1 MSELNLHIQFDNAN
15 EWIVPLKKWMF
26 LTENII
32 MCSED
37 PVYVVVLTYYVYV
50 VANVKSGLE

>member
-15 EWIVPLKKWMF
+15 EWIVPLKMNVF
-26 LTENII
+26 DSIDII

-37 PVYVVVLTYYVYV
+37 P
-50 VANVKSGLE
+50 AG